1 MTVRSRITIKDADQR
16 TMLRNKLSD
25 RVLDMLMEMI
35 MSGELKMGEQLK
47 TEDLANQLGVSRMP
61 IREALKEL
69 EKKGLAE
76 TIPYI
81 GTKLVKLTG
90 EDVRQIYLARAALE
104 PITAKYAC
112 ERITDEEIR
121 ELEKIHE
128 DYKKIVN
135 HEPMDAIELY
145 QQNRLF
151 HFSIY
156 RASKLDRINEMVESL
171 WDTLSFFKLIFGRKL
186 MEGQESK
193 SYMIREHGEYLQLVK
208 DRKGDELGERLREN
222 LLARAKDIP
231 FKSGAYFDTEEDD
244 GDFEGGSLRA

>member
-90 EDVRQIYLARAALE
+90 EDVRQ
-104 PITAKYAC
+104 
-112 ERITDEEIR
+112 
-121 ELEKIHE
+121 
-128 DYKKIVN
+128 
-135 HEPMDAIELY
+135 
-145 QQNRLF
+145 
-151 HFSIY
+151 
-156 RASKLDRINEMVESL
+156 
-171 WDTLSFFKLIFGRKL
+171 
-186 MEGQESK
+186 
-193 SYMIREHGEYLQLVK
+193 
-208 DRKGDELGERLREN
+208 
-222 LLARAKDIP
+222 
-231 FKSGAYFDTEEDD
+231 
-244 GDFEGGSLRA
+244 